1 MKCTT
6 LNQPIKLYEEFSDR
20 YRSKAQQLC
29 EHLIEDTN
37 NFHYS
42 SNQPIELMQIN
53 DELVIHFK
61 DDLSRYIHLC
71 KKPIGRISGFYIN
84 SEKTIAALLTQ
95 MPKTDFYTISLYELK
110 KQSIFF

>member
-53 DELVIHFK
+53 NELVIHFK

-71 KKPIGRISGFYIN
+71 KNRLEEYLVFTLIQR
-84 SEKTIAALLTQ
+84 
-95 MPKTDFYTISLYELK
+95 
-110 KQSIFF
+110 KQ